1 MNWVSRKLTRV
12 SKSTL
17 ASEAIARVG
26 AVEDVIRI
34 AGWLEEIYSAQVTTK
49 ELLVKQESGG
59 FRFPVD
65 VVTDARALHE
75 VLVSPMEP
83 RPSDAACLLWL
94 KHLREVHKMNIVR
107 RALWTS
113 TVDMLGDGLTKN
125 KPESNDLRKLFSSG
139 KVCLKYASL
148 SGSAVIDSW
157 KGRPPTK
164 KEKEEQGYQLVES
177 LFLSA
182 FLSQS
187 GQ

>member
-1 MNWVSRKLTRV
+1 MF
-12 SKSTL
+12 
-17 ASEAIARVG
+17 A
-26 AVEDVIRI
+26 
-34 AGWLEEIYSAQVTTK
+34 
-49 ELLVKQESGG
+49 LVKACKGSPSNENCETS
-59 FRFPVD
+59 
-65 VVTDARALHE
+65 ALDLYRRY
-75 VLVSPMEP
+75 VRG
-83 RPSDAACLLWL
+83 RPYQ
-94 KHLREVHKMNIVR
+94 K
-107 RALWTS
+107 
-113 TVDMLGDGLTKN
+113 
-125 KPESNDLRKLFSSG
+125 KPESDDLRKLFSSG

>member
-1 MNWVSRKLTRV
+1 MK
-12 SKSTL
+12 
-17 ASEAIARVG
+17 IA
-26 AVEDVIRI
+26 
-34 AGWLEEIYSAQVTTK
+34 
-49 ELLVKQESGG
+49 
-59 FRFPVD
+59 
-65 VVTDARALHE
+65 
-75 VLVSPMEP
+75 
-83 RPSDAACLLWL
+83 
-94 KHLREVHKMNIVR
+94 R

-182 FLSQS
+182 FLPHS